1 MKCVTGV
8 HEVSAV
14 PAGEF
19 REWYLEGTNVLKE
32 HVYEKDGW
40 IYWLGFF
47 PAPQWQPTAVTDFKS
62 VAGKWEGFLTSDDP
76 RALHFDR
83 ATLVIDDAGAAK
95 WR

>member
-1 MKCVTGV
+1 MKCASGV

-19 REWYLEGTNVLKE
+19 RERYLEGTNVLKE

-47 PAPQWQPTAVTDFKS
+47 PAHVCSLFSQSLANIEKGNRCAQ
-62 VAGKWEGFLTSDDP
+62 GQ
-76 RALHFDR
+76 
-83 ATLVIDDAGAAK
+83 ATLGRVTNIVEREDK
-95 WR
+95 WRN